1 MYGNKVDFYDI
12 KGICESLFA
21 DLNVN
26 KVKYEAVTDNPTFH
40 PGRCAK
46 ITAGGKT
53 LGIIGEIHPAVTR
66 KFGIETPVYIGELDF
81 ESVFLNINTNIKF
94 TELPKFPAVTRDI
107 AVLVDKTTPVADIEE
122 IIVRASKNL
131 ESVKLFD
138 VYEGDKI
145 PEDKKSVAYNIVYR
159 AADRS
164 LTGEEVQKSFDKAVR
179 SLEHQLGAQLR

>member
-1 MYGNKVDFYDI
+1 
-12 KGICESLFA
+12 
-21 DLNVN
+21 
-26 KVKYEAVTDNPTFH
+26 
-40 PGRCAK
+40 
-46 ITAGGKT
+46 
-53 LGIIGEIHPAVTR
+53 
-66 KFGIETPVYIGELDF
+66 
-81 ESVFLNINTNIKF
+81 
-94 TELPKFPAVTRDI
+94 
-107 AVLVDKTTPVADIEE
+107 PVADIEE

-145 PEDKKSVAYNIVYR
+145 PEDKTSVAYNIGYR